1 LKRANA
7 LFNFSFEKGL
17 TNFNLYVI
25 IKAQS
30 RKELIKMDV
39 IKIYNYKTDEI
50 LEKTFSDQ
58 NEADDLETIL
68 DFIGVEYE
76 RFHNGEKWY

>member
-1 LKRANA
+1 
-7 LFNFSFEKGL
+7 
-17 TNFNLYVI
+17 
-25 IKAQS
+25 
-30 RKELIKMDV
+30 MDV

-58 NEADDLETIL
+58 NEADDLEIIL

>member
-1 LKRANA
+1 
-7 LFNFSFEKGL
+7 
-17 TNFNLYVI
+17 
-25 IKAQS
+25 
-30 RKELIKMDV
+30 MDI

-58 NEADDLETIL
+58 SEADDLETIL
-68 DFIGVEYE
+68 DFIGAEYE

>member
-1 LKRANA
+1 
-7 LFNFSFEKGL
+7 
-17 TNFNLYVI
+17 
-25 IKAQS
+25 
-30 RKELIKMDV
+30 MDV
-39 IKIYNYKTDEI
+39 IKIYNYKTNEI

-68 DFIGVEYE
+68 YFIGVEYE